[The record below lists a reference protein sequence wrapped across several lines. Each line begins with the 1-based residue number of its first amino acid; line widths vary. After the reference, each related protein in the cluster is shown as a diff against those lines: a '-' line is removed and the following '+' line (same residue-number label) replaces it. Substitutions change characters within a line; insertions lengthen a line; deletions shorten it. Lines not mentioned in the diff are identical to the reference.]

1 MRTFVKLAAM
11 FVVVV
16 LVGSVTAQQKSKHPK
31 HKAAPVGTGYSPSS
45 WEPEEGSA
53 FLAYT
58 RKLPV
63 VTKVEL
69 RQIKEQ
75 NNQLLVLSSKTLLGD
90 DAEYFAMLWRRLKRG
105 PGAACFEPAYN
116 VKFFSSETLL
126 LDSEVCFGCDNLTLP
141 NGASS
146 KQWGFD
152 GRGPEGRALLSALKT
167 LL

>member
-1 MRTFVKLAAM
+1 MELNYEDICKTGIDVRGRRHSRECCRSTEIE
-11 FVVVV
+11 
-16 LVGSVTAQQKSKHPK
+16 TPK
-31 HKAAPVGTGYSPSS
+31 PKAAPVGTGYSPWS
-45 WEPEEGSA
+45 WEPEASSA

-90 DAEYFAMLWRRLKRG
+90 DAEHFAMLWRRLKRG

-116 VKFFSSETLL
+116 VKFFSNETLL

-146 KQWGFD
+146 KQWGVDFH
-152 GRGPEGRALLSALKT
+152 GLLQDAVV
-167 LL
+167 